1 MVMIMIMNAFFR
13 WPPHDHDQECFD
25 CVFQVTVPNAALLG
39 AVGLIQTLELPDFLE
54 NLVIIIFFFFFFFFF
69 YQNHC

>member
-13 WPPHDHDQECFD
+13 WPPHDHDQECFY

-54 NLVIIIFFFFFFFFF
+54 NLVIIIFFFFATEI
-69 YQNHC
+69 YVEI